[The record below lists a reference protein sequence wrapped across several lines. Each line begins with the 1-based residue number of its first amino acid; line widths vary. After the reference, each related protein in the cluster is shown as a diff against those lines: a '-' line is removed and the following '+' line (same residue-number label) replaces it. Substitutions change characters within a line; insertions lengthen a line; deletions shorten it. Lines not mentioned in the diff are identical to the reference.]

1 MNCKKCKCALA
12 PDAVYCENCGARVRK
27 NAKKAEKEAQ
37 PLPPE
42 ALVPLTTGQSLC
54 ILLAFCVPVA
64 NLILMLIWAYAPQGN
79 ENRRSMARAGLILFG
94 IALLL
99 AILGLSVFLALL
111 GMGVITVT
119 GVI

>member
-1 MNCKKCKCALA
+1 MNCKKCNRALA
-12 PDAVYCENCGARVRK
+12 PDAIYCENCGTRVPRK
-27 NAKKAEKEAQ
+27 ANKRKQEAE

-64 NLILMLIWAYAPQGN
+64 NLILMLIWAYAPRGN
-79 ENRRSMARAGLILFG
+79 ESRRSMARAGLILFG
-94 IALLL
+94 AALLL
-99 AILGLSVFLALL
+99 AILGLSVFLILL
-111 GMGVITVT
+111 DAGVISVT